1 MLGRCVRPRS
11 HRVIFRGAV
20 LEDPGHM
27 LAWVGVAVTVLASPA
42 ERGVPHA
49 LSQNVLAPALV
60 RDAHEPTTAERLDG
74 WLSTLAVVRKA
85 PGNVA
90 TESMVLF
97 VAVAPVGR
105 HSMGLQAIGSF

>member
-1 MLGRCVRPRS
+1 M
-11 HRVIFRGAV
+11 
-20 LEDPGHM
+20 
-27 LAWVGVAVTVLASPA
+27 TVLASPA
-42 ERGVPHA
+42 ERGVPHG

-90 TESMVLF
+90 TESMILF